1 MNVLVVGGG
10 AREHALTWKAL
21 QSPLTDTVFC
31 APGNAATGSI
41 AINTGL
47 EATDVEGVARFV
59 NERDVGLTV
68 IGPEVAVAAGLA
80 ARLTAAGRIV
90 FGPTQAAGRIE
101 SSKAFAKSLMERTGV
116 PTPAHRVFDNP
127 ASAKDFVRGER
138 RAFVVKADGLAKG
151 KGTLVARDAE
161 ETLECIDTLMLRRT
175 VGGAADRIVMEENI
189 DGRGGARRARGG
201 ERVLDVQV
209 ECGSGPRVP
218 RVSRDL
224 CHRIPDRRV
233 GHDRARGS
241 CLPCR
246 RRGRSIGLRDGR
258 RPGIDPRRAG
268 RIDGR
273 GEGPC
278 LPERRSYS
286 LSGDDLSPRP
296 RGARDRSSRA
306 AVSDGP
312 LVGIVMGSESDRPT
326 IQRCCEVLDGY
337 GVTYEVVV
345 RSAHRDPEGCRQWA
359 TEAEGRGINVLVAAA
374 GGAAHLPGVVA
385 AWSVLPVIGV
395 PMSAGALG
403 GLDALLSMAQMPAG
417 IPVATVAIGDAG
429 ARNAGHLAV
438 GILALADA
446 GAREKLVK
454 RREANRQPKQ

>member
-47 EATDVEGVARFV
+47 EATDLEGVARFV

-80 ARLTAAGRIV
+80 DRLTAAGRLV

-175 VGGAADRIVMEENI
+175 VGAAADRIVLEEKI
-189 DGRGGARRARGG
+189 DGREVSLMALVDG
-201 ERVLDVQV
+201 ERILPLPPACDYKRAFDGDRGPNTGGMGGYSPVSFFGPDAVEQAVTTVLRPIV
-209 ECGSGPRVP
+209 E
-218 RVSRDL
+218 
-224 CHRIPDRRV
+224 
-233 GHDRARGS
+233 
-241 CLPCR
+241 
-246 RRGRSIGLRDGR
+246 GLRDGGTPYR
-258 RPGIDPRRAG
+258 GCLYAGLMVGSAGIQALEFNARFGDPEAQVVLPRLETDLIALLEAAA
-268 RIDGR
+268 R
-273 GEGPC
+273 GE
-278 LPERRSYS
+278 LAEA
-286 LSGDDLSPRP
+286 SGSWTS
-296 RGARDRSSRA
+296 RSSVGVVLASRGYPGTYATGYPIEGLGTIERDVLLFHAGA
-306 AVSDGP
+306 AADPSGYVTAG
-312 LVGIVMGSESDRPT
+312 GR
-326 IQRCCEVLDGY
+326 VL
-337 GVTYEVVV
+337 T
-345 RSAHRDPEGCRQWA
+345 
-359 TEAEGRGINVLVAAA
+359 LVA
-374 GGAAHLPGVVA
+374 
-385 AWSVLPVIGV
+385 
-395 PMSAGALG
+395 LG
-403 GLDALLSMAQMPAG
+403 ESMAEAKDRAYRNVDRVRFQGMTFRRDLAEREIEAPAL
-417 IPVATVAIGDAG
+417 P
-429 ARNAGHLAV
+429 
-438 GILALADA
+438 
-446 GAREKLVK
+446 
-454 RREANRQPKQ
+454 

>member
-80 ARLTAAGRIV
+80 DRLTAAGRLV
-90 FGPTQAAGRIE
+90 FGPTQVAGRIE

-175 VGGAADRIVMEENI
+175 VGAAADRIVLEEKI
-189 DGRGGARRARGG
+189 DGREVSLMALVDG
-201 ERVLDVQV
+201 ERILPLPPACDYKRAFDGDRGPNTGGMGGYSPVSFFGPDAVEQAVTTVLRPIV
-209 ECGSGPRVP
+209 E
-218 RVSRDL
+218 
-224 CHRIPDRRV
+224 
-233 GHDRARGS
+233 
-241 CLPCR
+241 
-246 RRGRSIGLRDGR
+246 GLRDGGTPYR
-258 RPGIDPRRAG
+258 GCLYAGLMVGSAGIQALEFNARFGDPEAQVVLPRLETDLIALLEAAA
-268 RIDGR
+268 R
-273 GEGPC
+273 GE
-278 LPERRSYS
+278 LAEA
-286 LSGDDLSPRP
+286 SGSWTS
-296 RGARDRSSRA
+296 RSS
-306 AVSDGP
+306 
-312 LVGIVMGSESDRPT
+312 VGVVLASRGYPGTYATGYPIEGLGT
-326 IQRCCEVLDGY
+326 IEREVLVFHAGAAADPSGY
-337 GVTYEVVV
+337 VT
-345 RSAHRDPEGCRQWA
+345 AG
-359 TEAEGRGINVLVAAA
+359 GRVLTLVA
-374 GGAAHLPGVVA
+374 
-385 AWSVLPVIGV
+385 
-395 PMSAGALG
+395 LG
-403 GLDALLSMAQMPAG
+403 ESMAEAKDRAYRNVDRVRFQGMTFRRDLAEREIEAPAL
-417 IPVATVAIGDAG
+417 P
-429 ARNAGHLAV
+429 
-438 GILALADA
+438 
-446 GAREKLVK
+446 
-454 RREANRQPKQ
+454 

>member
-68 IGPEVAVAAGLA
+68 IGPELAVAAGLA
-80 ARLTAAGRIV
+80 DRLTAAGRLV

-175 VGGAADRIVMEENI
+175 VGAAADRIVLEEKI
-189 DGRGGARRARGG
+189 DGREVSLMALVDG
-201 ERVLDVQV
+201 ERILPLPPACDYKRAFDGDRGPNTGGMGGYSPVSFFGPDAVEQAVTTVLRPIV
-209 ECGSGPRVP
+209 E
-218 RVSRDL
+218 
-224 CHRIPDRRV
+224 
-233 GHDRARGS
+233 
-241 CLPCR
+241 
-246 RRGRSIGLRDGR
+246 GLRDGGTLYR
-258 RPGIDPRRAG
+258 GCLYAGLMVGSAGIQALEFNARFGDPEAQVVLPRLETDLIALLEAAA
-268 RIDGR
+268 R
-273 GEGPC
+273 GE
-278 LPERRSYS
+278 LAEA
-286 LSGDDLSPRP
+286 SGSWTS
-296 RGARDRSSRA
+296 RSS
-306 AVSDGP
+306 
-312 LVGIVMGSESDRPT
+312 VGVVLASRGYPGTYATGYPIEGLGT
-326 IQRCCEVLDGY
+326 IE
-337 GVTYEVVV
+337 
-345 RSAHRDPEGCRQWA
+345 RD
-359 TEAEGRGINVLVAAA
+359 VLVFHAGAAA
-374 GGAAHLPGVVA
+374 DPSGYVTAGGR
-385 AWSVLPVIGV
+385 VLTLV
-395 PMSAGALG
+395 ALG
-403 GLDALLSMAQMPAG
+403 DSMAEAKDRAYRNVDRIRFQGMTFRRDLAEREIEAPAL
-417 IPVATVAIGDAG
+417 P
-429 ARNAGHLAV
+429 
-438 GILALADA
+438 
-446 GAREKLVK
+446 
-454 RREANRQPKQ
+454 

>member
-80 ARLTAAGRIV
+80 DRLTAAGRLV

-175 VGGAADRIVMEENI
+175 VGGAADRVVLEEKI
-189 DGRGGARRARGG
+189 DGREVSLMALVDGEHILPLPPACDYKRAFDGDRGPNTGGMGGYSPVSFFGPEAVERAVTT
-201 ERVLDVQV
+201 VLTPIV
-209 ECGSGPRVP
+209 E
-218 RVSRDL
+218 
-224 CHRIPDRRV
+224 
-233 GHDRARGS
+233 
-241 CLPCR
+241 
-246 RRGRSIGLRDGR
+246 GLRDGGTPYR
-258 RPGIDPRRAG
+258 GCLYAGLMVGSAGIQPLEFNARFGDPEAQVVLPRLETDLIALLEAAA
-268 RIDGR
+268 R
-273 GEGPC
+273 GE
-278 LPERRSYS
+278 LAEA
-286 LSGDDLSPRP
+286 SGSWTS
-296 RGARDRSSRA
+296 RSSGGVVLASRGYPGTYA
-306 AVSDGP
+306 TGYP
-312 LVGIVMGSESDRPT
+312 IEGLGT
-326 IQRCCEVLDGY
+326 IEREVLVFHAGAAADPSGY
-337 GVTYEVVV
+337 VT
-345 RSAHRDPEGCRQWA
+345 AG
-359 TEAEGRGINVLVAAA
+359 GRVLTLVA
-374 GGAAHLPGVVA
+374 
-385 AWSVLPVIGV
+385 
-395 PMSAGALG
+395 LG
-403 GLDALLSMAQMPAG
+403 DSMAEAKDRAYRNVDRIRFQGMTFRRDLAEREIEAPAL
-417 IPVATVAIGDAG
+417 P
-429 ARNAGHLAV
+429 
-438 GILALADA
+438 
-446 GAREKLVK
+446 
-454 RREANRQPKQ
+454 

>member
-80 ARLTAAGRIV
+80 DRLTAAGRLV

-175 VGGAADRIVMEENI
+175 VGAAADRIVLEEKI
-189 DGRGGARRARGG
+189 DGREVSLMALVDG
-201 ERVLDVQV
+201 ERILALPPACDYKRAFDGDRGPNTGGMGGYSPVSFFGPDAVEQAVTTVLRPIV
-209 ECGSGPRVP
+209 E
-218 RVSRDL
+218 
-224 CHRIPDRRV
+224 
-233 GHDRARGS
+233 
-241 CLPCR
+241 
-246 RRGRSIGLRDGR
+246 GLRDGGTPYR
-258 RPGIDPRRAG
+258 GCLYAGLMVGSAGIQALEFNARFGDPEAQVVLPRLETDLIALLEAAA
-268 RIDGR
+268 R
-273 GEGPC
+273 GE
-278 LPERRSYS
+278 LAEA
-286 LSGDDLSPRP
+286 SGSWTS
-296 RGARDRSSRA
+296 RSS
-306 AVSDGP
+306 
-312 LVGIVMGSESDRPT
+312 VGVVLASRGYPGTYATGYPIEGLGT
-326 IQRCCEVLDGY
+326 IEREVLVFHAGAAADPSGY
-337 GVTYEVVV
+337 VT
-345 RSAHRDPEGCRQWA
+345 AG
-359 TEAEGRGINVLVAAA
+359 GRVLTLVA
-374 GGAAHLPGVVA
+374 
-385 AWSVLPVIGV
+385 
-395 PMSAGALG
+395 LG
-403 GLDALLSMAQMPAG
+403 ESMAEAKDRAYRNVDRIRFQGMTFRRDLAEREIEAPAL
-417 IPVATVAIGDAG
+417 P
-429 ARNAGHLAV
+429 
-438 GILALADA
+438 
-446 GAREKLVK
+446 
-454 RREANRQPKQ
+454 